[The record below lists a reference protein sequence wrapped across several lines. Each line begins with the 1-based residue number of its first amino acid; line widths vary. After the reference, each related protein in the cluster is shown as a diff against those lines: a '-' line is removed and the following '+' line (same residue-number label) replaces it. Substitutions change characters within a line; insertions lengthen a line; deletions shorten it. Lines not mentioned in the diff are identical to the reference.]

1 MWTYTTCKCLR
12 IQYTYIPP
20 YQKYIHPGETKTFK
34 PCRSPGV
41 GWSLGTKSLWISGV
55 NNPLHNGWDR
65 YSSWWFQQIWK
76 MWSSIWL
83 ISPSRGETCKIACVI
98 HIHRCN
104 FYRVLTHLINIKNKG
119 QTGSSLS
126 LSLFRKLVNR
136 KTYYDNMCIYKWLF
150 IYGTI
155 IWDAWC
161 ITALTTITLLLLIKT
176 GRHLNQYKS
185 CMISSCFPMNF
196 HVQCVCLIPRS
207 GSTKKKANKSWTFK
221 ITCNKWTCTI
231 RKHILRSLFSV
242 FNDPD
247 TKRQS
252 LRNG

>member
-1 MWTYTTCKCLR
+1 MKTSLLVQKSYRTIKIGRGKLTRATLLGVPQVRRAKTPPQQRQFAPW
-12 IQYTYIPP
+12 IQIPIENA
-20 YQKYIHPGETKTFK
+20 QT
-34 PCRSPGV
+34 
-41 GWSLGTKSLWISGV
+41 
-55 NNPLHNGWDR
+55 
-65 YSSWWFQQIWK
+65 SWWFQQIWK